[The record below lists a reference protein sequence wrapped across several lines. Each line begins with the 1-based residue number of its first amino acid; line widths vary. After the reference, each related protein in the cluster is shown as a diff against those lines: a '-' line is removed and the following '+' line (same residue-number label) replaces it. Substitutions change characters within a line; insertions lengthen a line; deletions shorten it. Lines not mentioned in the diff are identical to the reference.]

1 MVQLI
6 WGERRETQKKITFFA
21 TTFINVHRQVVK
33 PKLEALRIAEV
44 KLEDAQKEL
53 QEAESKLQ
61 SCQDVLTK
69 LQSKFEAQ
77 MAKKRAIED
86 NAARTRS
93 RMEQVIRAVL
103 VSHQRF

>member
-1 MVQLI
+1 M
-6 WGERRETQKKITFFA
+6 
-21 TTFINVHRQVVK
+21 K

-44 KLEDAQKEL
+44 KLQDAQKEL
-53 QEAESKLQ
+53 EAAESKLQ
-61 SCQDVLTK
+61 DCQDVLTK

-93 RMEQVIRAVL
+93 RMEQVYAKYGSL
-103 VSHQRF
+103 VS

>member
-1 MVQLI
+1 M
-6 WGERRETQKKITFFA
+6 
-21 TTFINVHRQVVK
+21 K

-44 KLEDAQKEL
+44 KLQDAQKEL
-53 QEAESKLQ
+53 EAAESKLQ
-61 SCQDVLTK
+61 DCQDVLTK

-93 RMEQVIRAVL
+93 RMEQVRRMGFWSPSLLAVT
-103 VSHQRF
+103 VSWSFQS

>member
-1 MVQLI
+1 MVDADT
-6 WGERRETQKKITFFA
+6 RRIAISLRRFTSSNAQ
-21 TTFINVHRQVVK
+21 RQVVK

-44 KLEDAQKEL
+44 KLQDAQKEL
-53 QEAESKLQ
+53 EAAESKLQ
-61 SCQDVLTK
+61 DCQDVLTK

-93 RMEQVIRAVL
+93 RMEQVYAKYGSL
-103 VSHQRF
+103 VS